1 MSRPWAFLPAAASAA
16 AGVTARVRRIVRK
29 ASGCSSREKQN
40 AMEESKKG
48 RNEEKRESERRD
60 VWPWVSGSGRRE
72 ASSCEWTINAIRE
85 ARPYRSRRR
94 LPPHRRQVITKA
106 AASAAVAAAAAGPQ
120 RAREGQGTR
129 TWLRAAGRCLLAR
142 LPGHPCGRW
151 RSARSPCSASSPSAA
166 RRARLSGTGGCSR
179 EDHKRRTSSPGLTRR
194 RCRRCFQ
201 YSI

>member
-106 AASAAVAAAAAGPQ
+106 AASAAAAAAARATASEGGAGDPDLASRRRSLPACSLARSSVRPLAQCPKSLLRFFPFCSEACAFVWNGRVLPRGPQ
-120 RAREGQGTR
+120 ATNEQPGPY
-129 TWLRAAGRCLLAR
+129 A
-142 LPGHPCGRW
+142 LPP
-151 RSARSPCSASSPSAA
+151 PP
-166 RRARLSGTGGCSR
+166 LF
-179 EDHKRRTSSPGLTRR
+179 PV
-194 RCRRCFQ
+194 
-201 YSI
+201 